1 MLADS
6 VLCVVNDRAVRKDD
20 SGEGGQNRDLI
31 ERNMP

>member
-6 VLCVVNDRAVRKDD
+6 VLCVVIDRAVRSDD
-20 SGEGGQNRDLI
+20 SGEGGQNHDLI